1 MKTAMVDNINDA
13 QGPRR
18 DSEVP
23 ATVARGPL
31 GWWSRSK
38 DFLAKVREEVG
49 RVTWPTQRE
58 VQATTVVVI
67 VFSVVMG
74 LYLFVVDAAFN
85 KLVEFIFRRLGS
97 AA

>member
-1 MKTAMVDNINDA
+1 MVGHLL
-13 QGPRR
+13 QGTETIETTGER
-18 DSEVP
+18 
-23 ATVARGPL
+23 ARGPL

>member
-1 MKTAMVDNINDA
+1 MKTAMVDNVNDA
-13 QGPRR
+13 QVGRR
-18 DSEVP
+18 EAEAP
-23 ATVARGPL
+23 ATAVRGPL
-31 GWWSRSK
+31 GWWGRGR
-38 DFLAKVREEVG
+38 DFLAKVREEVS

-74 LYLFVVDAAFN
+74 LYLFAIDVVFN
-85 KLVEFIFRRLGS
+85 KIVEWIFRLGG